1 MAIKTYSPTR
11 WWSRWE
17 CTKQVMGLWGD
28 VPKFLANPDIAP
40 KSKEKLQ
47 LCYKQKEKLL
57 IELAVNVDVGEVF
70 VSATYDLEGDGPLVL
85 ECYEKI
91 IGVRN
96 SIQVRHW
103 PNTAA
108 VAKGLLL
115 HYSRSSTG

>member
-1 MAIKTYSPTR
+1 MDI
-11 WWSRWE
+11 WD
-17 CTKQVMGLWGD
+17 D

-47 LCYKQKEKLL
+47 LLLQTKGKEPH
-57 IELAVNVDVGEVF
+57 IELAVSIDAGEVF
-70 VSATYDLEGDGPLVL
+70 VKATYNLEGDGPLAL

-108 VAKGLLL
+108 VANTTALQPE
-115 HYSRSSTG
+115 